1 MSQKVPAIYENG
13 VLILEE
19 PLYVSEGARVEV
31 TVTVL
36 ENKPAEKTPAEILA
50 ELAALPL
57 EGDKDKVSGREHDQ
71 VLYGKGEA
79 K

>member
-1 MSQKVPAIYENG
+1 MSQTVTAIYENG

-31 TVTVL
+31 AVRVL
-36 ENKPAEKTPAEILA
+36 ENKPQEKTPAEILA
-50 ELAALPL
+50 DLAALPL
-57 EGDKDKVSGREHDQ
+57 EGEADKFSGRDHDK
-71 VLYGKGEA
+71 VLYGKGEG